1 MRLINIFTTGI
12 GVFAFNEDLKK
23 LEKYSYKL
31 KKKSKSKIMSNQGG
45 WQSPS
50 IDTRE
55 IPKETTPLILKI
67 EKAVQEYSELFKF
80 KKRVK
85 FSNMWININ
94 SYKDSNS
101 IHTHPGCLISGVYYI
116 KTSKNCGNITFKKS
130 SNIDYHVQGE
140 KVTEWNSLNTVF
152 WSLPAV
158 ENTLYLFPS
167 WVKHLVPL
175 NYSKEDRISL
185 SFNYQSS

>member
-1 MRLINIFTTGI
+1 MKLINIFTTGI
-12 GVFAFNEDLKK
+12 GVTTFNEDLKK

-31 KKKSKSKIMSNQGG
+31 KKKSKSRLVSNQGG

-50 IDTRE
+50 INTKE

-67 EKAVQEYSELFKF
+67 EEAVQEYSELFKF

-94 SYKDSNS
+94 SYKDSNI
-101 IHTHPGCLISGVYYI
+101 IHTHPDCLISGVYYI
-116 KTSKNCGNITFKKS
+116 KTSKKCGEIKFKRS
-130 SNIDYHVQGE
+130 SYIDYHVTKDSIKE
-140 KVTEWNSLNTVF
+140 YNSLNASYWT
-152 WSLPAV
+152 LPAI

-167 WVKHLVPL
+167 WVEHLVTL

-185 SFNYQSS
+185 SFNYR

>member
-1 MRLINIFTTGI
+1 MKLINIFTIGI
-12 GVFAFNEDLKK
+12 GVTTFNEDLKK

-31 KKKSKSKIMSNQGG
+31 KKKSKSRIISNQGG

-50 IDTRE
+50 IGTRE

-67 EKAVQEYSELFKF
+67 EEAVQEYSELFKF
-80 KKRVK
+80 KKRIK

-94 SYKDSNS
+94 SYKDSNL

-116 KTSKNCGNITFKKS
+116 KTPKNCGNIRFKQS
-130 SNIDYHVQGE
+130 SNIDYHLHDE
-140 KVTEWNSLNTVF
+140 KVTEWNSLNTIS
-152 WSLPAV
+152 WSLPAI

-167 WVKHLVPL
+167 WVEHLVTL

-185 SFNYQSS
+185 SFNYH